1 MLSVKDNQNTII
13 IKNSKFI
20 CLLYKVDDL
29 KKVDHYLTTAKL
41 EYKDAT
47 HYCYAYIINNISKY
61 SDDGEPSKTADFPML
76 QVLKY
81 NKLNN
86 CLCIVIRY
94 FGKILLGAGGLIRA
108 YSKSVSDCL
117 KDHIIELKE
126 GYNIDIIISY
136 EDCSKLNYILKNETI
151 LKKEF
156 YEKITY
162 NLNVTKELYNTLQ
175 KLNIGKII
183 ILKNIYL

>member
-1 MLSVKDNQNTII
+1 
-13 IKNSKFI
+13 
-20 CLLYKVDDL
+20 
-29 KKVDHYLTTAKL
+29 
-41 EYKDAT
+41 
-47 HYCYAYIINNISKY
+47 
-61 SDDGEPSKTADFPML
+61 ML

-136 EDCSKLNYILKNETI
+136 EECSKLNYILKNETI
-151 LKKEF
+151 LKNEF

-162 NLNVTKELYNTLQ
+162 NLNVTKELYNTLLS
-175 KLNIGKII
+175 KPKSRYPFKHVIK
-183 ILKNIYL
+183 